1 MSQESIKPINV
12 AEELSNSFLEY
23 SMSVIISRALPD
35 VRDGLKPS
43 QRRVLYAM
51 RQLGVTPGKAHVK
64 CAKIVGETMGNY
76 HPHGDQ
82 SIYSTLVNMGQPW
95 SMREMLV
102 DGQGNFGSVEGDAAA
117 SMRYT
122 EARLHHLGMAMM
134 EDLDKDTVD
143 FQPNYDGSQ
152 EEPTVLPSAFPNFLV
167 NGGTGIAVG
176 MATNLA
182 PHNLGEVID
191 GICAQI
197 ENPEITLPELMQ
209 HIKGPDF
216 PVSCEIRGIRG
227 IEEYFRTGRGS
238 MRLRGKVEIEEN
250 ENGKSL
256 IVIREVPYGVNRAVL
271 QERIAELV
279 NEKTLTGISGMRDLS
294 DEETRIEIE
303 LKRDARAQVVVAQLF
318 KLTALETSFSVNM
331 LAIHKNRPKQLS
343 LKEAIDAYIEHRREV
358 IIRRTRF
365 LLGKA
370 EERAELLEA
379 FLLALGHLDDF
390 IKIIRDSKNRDE
402 ARERLAAYQF
412 STATAEGLG
421 ILIRSQAAVQG
432 DRYVFSERQVN
443 AILELRL
450 YQLTGLERDKVKGE
464 YDEILETIKD
474 LLDILAREE
483 RVLNIIKDELRALKE
498 KHATPRKCPILAEA
512 GEIAMEELIANDAMI
527 VTLSHRGY
535 VKRTPASEYR
545 LQGRGGKGLKGM
557 ETKATAK
564 DEADDFI
571 EHLFSVQAHDYLL
584 FFTNTGRV
592 YVERVYGL
600 PEGSR
605 TSTGRSIKNVL
616 DLKPEEKIAAL
627 LRLERATDENGN
639 DVTFREDAGYIFF
652 ATRNGKVKKTAL
664 NDFRNYRKAGLT
676 AINLDEGNDLIGVNL
691 TTGDNEIILVT
702 RNGLSVRF
710 TEGVYKKP
718 QGEPGEGEE
727 AAEEETGGDEE
738 AVEDDGT
745 PQIRPQGRATA
756 GVTGIRLGKDD
767 AVIGM
772 AIVTEGATLLV
783 AAENGLGKRT
793 DFKSY
798 PYRRRGGKGVKTMN
812 VTEKTGK
819 VVSAVAVTEQDELML
834 MTSTGQSIRIKVGGE
849 KGIRETGRVAQ
860 GVKLL
865 TLKEG
870 EKLQDVA
877 IVIPDGE
884 DAAGEVSEALSD
896 EPGEALQGRELQGE
910 EPAGDDAT

>member
-1 MSQESIKPINV
+1 MSQDSIKPINV

-64 CAKIVGETMGNY
+64 CAKIVGETMGNF
-76 HPHGDQ
+76 HPHGDS

-152 EEPTVLPSAFPNFLV
+152 EEPSVLPAAFPNFLV

-197 ENPEITLPELMQ
+197 DNPEITLPQLMQ

-250 ENGKSL
+250 ENGKSH

-279 NEKTLTGISGMRDLS
+279 NEKVLTGISGMRDLS

-303 LKRDARAQVVVAQLF
+303 LKRDARPQVVVAQLF

-358 IIRRTRF
+358 IIRRTRY

-379 FLLALGHLDDF
+379 YLLALGHLDDF

-483 RVLNIIKDELRALKE
+483 RVLTIIKDELRAIKD

-535 VKRTPASEYR
+535 IKRTPASEYR

-557 ETKATAK
+557 ETKSTGK
-564 DEADDFI
+564 DEANDFI
-571 EHLFSVQAHDYLL
+571 EHLFSVQAHDYLM

-592 YVERVYGL
+592 YVERVYEL

-616 DLKPEEKIAAL
+616 DLKPDEKIAAL
-627 LRLERATDENGN
+627 LRLERSTDENGN
-639 DVTFREDAGYIFF
+639 DNTFREGAGYVFF
-652 ATRNGKVKKTAL
+652 ATRNGKVKKTSL

-676 AINLDEGNDLIGVNL
+676 AINLEEGNDLIGVNL
-691 TTGDNEIILVT
+691 TSGEDEIVLVT
-702 RNGLSVRF
+702 RDGMSIKF

-718 QGEPGEGEE
+718 LGEPVEGEE
-727 AAEEETGGDEE
+727 PIEEESGEEDAAEDE
-738 AVEDDGT
+738 GK

-756 GVTGIRLGKDD
+756 GVTGIRMRKDD
-767 AVIGM
+767 YVVGM
-772 AIVTEGATLLV
+772 AIVSEESMLLV
-783 AAENGLGKRT
+783 ASENGLGKRT
-793 DFKSY
+793 GFSSY
-798 PYRRRGGKGVKTMN
+798 RALRRGGRGVKTLN
-812 VTEKTGK
+812 VTDKTGK
-819 VVSAVAVTEQDELML
+819 VVNAVAVTEQDELML
-834 MTSTGQSIRIKVGGE
+834 MTSTGQSIRIRVSE
-849 KGIRETGRVAQ
+849 IRETGRVAQ

-870 EKLQDVA
+870 EKLQD
-877 IVIPDGE
+877 ISLVIPDGE
-884 DAAGEVSEALSD
+884 DASGEVTDA
-896 EPGEALQGRELQGE
+896 A
-910 EPAGDDAT
+910 PAEDGGDDAPAQD

>member
-1 MSQESIKPINV
+1 MSQDAIKPINV
-12 AEELSNSFLEY
+12 AEELSKSFLDY

-43 QRRVLYAM
+43 QRRILYAM

-64 CAKIVGETMGNY
+64 CAKIVGETMGNF

-82 SIYSTLVNMGQPW
+82 AIYTTLVNMGQPW

-134 EDLDKDTVD
+134 DDLDKNTVD

-152 EEPTVLPSAFPNFLV
+152 DEPSVLPSAFPNFLV

-197 ENPEITLPELMQ
+197 DRPEITLPELM
-209 HIKGPDF
+209 HYIKGPDF
-216 PVSCEIRGIRG
+216 PVSCEIRGLRG

-250 ENGKSL
+250 ENGKSI

-303 LKRDARAQVVVAQLF
+303 LKRDARPQVVVNQLF

-358 IIRRTRF
+358 VLRRTRY

-379 FLLALGHLDDF
+379 YLLALGHLDDF

-412 STATAEGLG
+412 STATAESLG
-421 ILIRSQAAVQG
+421 ILIRSQAAIQG
-432 DRYVFSERQVN
+432 DRYVFSERQVD

-464 YDEILETIKD
+464 YDGVLANIKD

-483 RVLNIIKDELRALKE
+483 RVLAIIKDELAVIRE
-498 KHATPRKCPILAEA
+498 KHATPRKCPILAEE
-512 GEIAMEELIANDAMI
+512 GEIAMEDLIANDAMI

-535 VKRTPASEYR
+535 IKRTPASEFR

-557 ETKATAK
+557 ETRATGK
-564 DEADDFI
+564 DEPDDFI

-592 YVERVYGL
+592 YVERVYEL

-605 TSTGRSIKNVL
+605 TAMGRSIRNVL

-627 LRLERATDENGN
+627 LRLERRVDEKG
-639 DVTFREDAGYIFF
+639 DDITFRDDAGFIFF
-652 ATRNGKVKKTAL
+652 STRSGKVKKTAL
-664 NDFRNYRKAGLT
+664 HDFRNYRKAGLT
-676 AINLDEGNDLIGVNL
+676 AIILEENNELIGVRL
-691 TTGDNEIILVT
+691 TSGSDEIVLVT
-702 RNGLSVRF
+702 HEGMSLRF
-710 TEGVYKKP
+710 H
-718 QGEPGEGEE
+718 
-727 AAEEETGGDEE
+727 
-738 AVEDDGT
+738 EDDTRSMGRASAGVMG
-745 PQIRPQGRATA
+745 IRPVEGDFVVGLALVTQGS
-756 GVTGIRLGKDD
+756 
-767 AVIGM
+767 
-772 AIVTEGATLLV
+772 TLLV
-783 AAENGLGKRT
+783 ASENGLGKRT
-793 DFKSY
+793 AFDE
-798 PYRRRGGKGVKTMN
+798 YRKQSRGGKGIITMKVTDKTGPVVGAVT
-812 VTEKTGK
+812 VTE
-819 VVSAVAVTEQDELML
+819 EDELML
-834 MTSTGQSIRIKVGGE
+834 MTSTGQSIRIRVAE
-849 KGIRETGRVAQ
+849 IRETGRNAQ

-870 EKLQDVA
+870 EKLQD
-877 IVIPDGE
+877 ISKVIADGD
-884 DAAGEVSEALSD
+884 DAGAGRD
-896 EPGEALQGRELQGE
+896 ETAGGE
-910 EPAGDDAT
+910 EPSGEEEV